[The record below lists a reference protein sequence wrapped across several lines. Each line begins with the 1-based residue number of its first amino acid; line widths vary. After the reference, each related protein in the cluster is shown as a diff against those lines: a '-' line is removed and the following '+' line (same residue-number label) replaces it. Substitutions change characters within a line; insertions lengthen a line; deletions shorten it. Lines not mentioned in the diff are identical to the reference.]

1 MPPKKSNRG
10 RGGSSKKFDVSSLYH
25 QFTKFNDLI
34 LPSNGDIIR
43 YSRFV
48 KSQHPLTLQKKNQ
61 NVATSVIAKDVTSAL
76 FDIWSAKV
84 HPFISPTVIL
94 SYDSTYK
101 KVLRLLEEAKELNK
115 GGSGKSNQV
124 LLEKLSRMS
133 DCLFDLFKCR

>member
-10 RGGSSKKFDVSSLYH
+10 RGGSSKNFDVSSLYH
-25 QFTKFNDLI
+25 QFTEFNDLV

-61 NVATSVIAKDVTSAL
+61 NVATSVISKDVTTAL
-76 FDIWSAKV
+76 FDIWSTKV
-84 HPFISPTVIL
+84 HPYISPTVIL

-101 KVLRLLEEAKELNK
+101 KVLRLLEDATELNK
-115 GGSGKSNQV
+115 GGKGNSI
-124 LLEKLSRMS
+124 LLEKLSSMS